1 MADAP
6 PPTSGFRAHPGVA
19 ARSGAAS
26 PPSGVP
32 SSVQPA
38 HPISHADFEAEFRR
52 AYSSLWVIAAG
63 IVLDRTDADD
73 VLQEAAIVAVRKLG
87 SFTPGS
93 NFRAWMAQIVR
104 NIALNFRRRDQRQAR
119 RIGARADVHASEPR
133 APSSPE
139 RSPVAH
145 DGTIRSD
152 QGALSDHVLKALR
165 RLDPTVRAC
174 VLLRCIEGMAYSEI
188 STVLDI
194 PEGTAMSNVYR
205 ARTALAETLAPHGR
219 VRG

>member
-6 PPTSGFRAHPGVA
+6 GSTSGFQEPLGVA
-19 ARSGAAS
+19 ARPGSSAPRTGALS
-26 PPSGVP
+26 R
-32 SSVQPA
+32 VQPPL
-38 HPISHADFEAEFRR
+38 PISHADFEAEFRR
-52 AYSSLWVIAAG
+52 AHSSLWVIAAG
-63 IVLDRTDADD
+63 IVLDRADADD
-73 VLQEAAIVAVRKLG
+73 VLQEAAIVAVRKLD

-104 NIALNFRRRDQRQAR
+104 NIALNFRRRDQRLAR
-119 RIGARADVHASEPR
+119 RIGARADVHTAEPR
-133 APSSPE
+133 APSAPE

-145 DGTIRSD
+145 DGTIRTD
-152 QGALSDHVLKALR
+152 QAALSDHVLKALR
-165 RLDPTVRAC
+165 RLEPTVRAC

-194 PEGTAMSNVYR
+194 PEGTAMSNVHR
-205 ARTALAETLAPHGR
+205 ARTALAESLAPHNR

>member
-1 MADAP
+1 MTYAP
-6 PPTSGFRAHPGVA
+6 PPTSGFREPPGVA
-19 ARSGAAS
+19 ARCGDPVPRDGAR
-26 PPSGVP
+26 P
-32 SSVQPA
+32 SVQPPL
-38 HPISHADFEAEFRR
+38 PISHADFEAEFRR
-52 AYSSLWVIAAG
+52 SYSSLWVIAAG
-63 IVLDRTDADD
+63 IVLDRADADD
-73 VLQEAAIVAVRKLG
+73 VLQEAAIVAVRKLE

-104 NIALNFRRRDQRQAR
+104 NIALNFRRRDQRQSR
-119 RIGARADVHASEPR
+119 RIGPRADVHTAEPR
-133 APSSPE
+133 APSAPE

-145 DGTIRSD
+145 DGTIRAD
-152 QGALSDHVLKALR
+152 QAALSDHVLKALR
-165 RLDPTVRAC
+165 RLEPTVRAC

-205 ARTALAETLAPHGR
+205 ARAALAESLAPHSR